1 MRNDLDRVE
10 SAISE
15 ATSMLMAVDGLAAGQ
30 VADLLGY
37 DNPSMAYS
45 IANPEK
51 AQMPTTAR
59 FLLAAQRLSELGNT
73 RFSALAHSDSWNL
86 TRSRSLLVN
95 RSLDDEQRELFKAFF
110 RLEEAVDSHNWRG
123 AESCLET
130 MSVLVERAR
139 AEVAVARSV
148 YSGDGMNTAVPVL

>member
-1 MRNDLDRVE
+1 MRN
-10 SAISE
+10 
-15 ATSMLMAVDGLAAGQ
+15 
-30 VADLLGY
+30 LLGY
-37 DNPSMAYS
+37 DNPSMVYS

-51 AQMPTTAR
+51 AQMPTAPR
-59 FLLAAQRLSELGNT
+59 FILAARRLSDIGNT
-73 RFSALAHSDSWNL
+73 RLSSLPVGDGWNL
-86 TRSRSLLVN
+86 TRSRSCLVN